1 MSALDDEM
9 LALLRVA
16 AERLIMPR
24 WRNLAA
30 GEVTEKAKD
39 DLVTVADREV
49 EEFLAEALTR
59 LAPGVP
65 VVGEEAAHADP
76 AVLDHLAG
84 PCWIV
89 DPIDGTGNFASGHG
103 HFATMVA
110 LADGGE
116 TIAAWIYD
124 PRRHRLCRARR
135 GEGAFVDGELV
146 KARASW
152 AEPPRLAAMTKFMTP
167 DQRALFV
174 REIEPHYSS
183 VAAPGCAAE
192 QYPLVALG
200 EHDISIYERTLAW
213 DHAAGC
219 LFLNEAGGRC
229 ARQDG
234 SHYRVDST
242 LKGMIA
248 AATAALWDDFVEQ
261 LDRSGYRPGGA

>member
-9 LALLRVA
+9 LVLLRFA

-24 WRNLAA
+24 WRNLAV
-30 GEVTEKAKD
+30 GDVSEKAKD

-49 EEFLAEALTR
+49 EAFLAEALTR

-84 PCWIV
+84 ACWIV
-89 DPIDGTGNFASGHG
+89 DPIDGTGNFAAGEG
-103 HFATMVA
+103 HFATMIA

-116 TIAAWIYD
+116 TIAGWIYD
-124 PRRHRLCRARR
+124 PRRDRLCRARL
-135 GEGAFVDGELV
+135 GEGAFIDGELV
-146 KARASW
+146 KARASG
-152 AEPPRLAAMTKFMTP
+152 AEPPRLAAMSKFMAP
-167 DQRALFV
+167 AQRSVFD
-174 REIEPHYSS
+174 REIAPHYSA

-200 EHDISIYERTLAW
+200 EHDIAIYERTLAW

-219 LFLNEAGGRC
+219 LFLVEAGGRC

-234 SHYRVDST
+234 SPYRVDSRR
-242 LKGMIA
+242 KGMIA
-248 AATAALWDDFVEQ
+248 AASAALWDGFVGR
-261 LDRSGYRPGGA
+261 LDRSGYRPGGD